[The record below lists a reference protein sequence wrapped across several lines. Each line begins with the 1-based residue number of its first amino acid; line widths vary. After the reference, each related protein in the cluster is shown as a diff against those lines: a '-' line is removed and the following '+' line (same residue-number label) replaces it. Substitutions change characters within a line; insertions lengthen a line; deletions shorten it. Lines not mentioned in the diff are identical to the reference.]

1 MSNIYDIL
9 EICLDEIEK
18 GGDIDSVLFRYPAY
32 ASELRPLLETAAKAI
47 KVDIAD
53 PSEAVVRRNRARVL
67 QHAALLREARV
78 QTKRRLWSVPL
89 RRALVTLIVVVALFV
104 GSTGLVRASTVTLPG
119 DNLYPIKRTWEDLLV
134 LFTFNMQAREA
145 LEVEHE
151 NERLHEIWEVFTQ
164 GRSVQVDFAGL
175 VTRQNGDL
183 WLIAG
188 VPVAISAETGLPTQ
202 PIMVGDAVRV
212 IGVTQ
217 PDGAV
222 LAQRIDMLSSGV
234 PLPDLDDDPFEQE
247 HSEDS
252 TQAGEDNSG
261 EGSGGESNSG
271 ETQTP
276 IIESNSGSG
285 SGSGSGSESEDEH
298 LNGVVES
305 INGNI
310 LVVDGQIL
318 NISSA
323 EVNGNPRVGS
333 TAKVEGYYDAN
344 GVFFVTHIE
353 FERSGSDGGDSV
365 SEDDSNHDGDS
376 EDNLND
382 NDNHEEDDHED
393 NVNDSSGEGSGGG
406 GDD

>member
-1 MSNIYDIL
+1 MSNVYDIL
-9 EICLDEIEK
+9 EICLEEIEK
-18 GGDIDSVLFRYPAY
+18 GTDIDSLLFRYPTY
-32 ASELRPLLETAAKAI
+32 ASELRPLLEAAAKAI

-53 PSEAVVRRNRARVL
+53 PSEAVVRRNRAKVL
-67 QHAALLREARV
+67 QHAAQLREATVR
-78 QTKRRLWSVPL
+78 TRRRLWSVPL
-89 RRALVTLIVVVALFV
+89 RRALVTLIVIGALFI

-119 DNLYPIKRTWEDLLV
+119 DNLYPVKRTWEDVLV

-151 NERLHEIWEVFTQ
+151 NERLYELREVFTQ
-164 GRSVQVDFAGL
+164 GRSVEVDFSGL

-183 WLIAG
+183 WLVAG
-188 VPVAISAETGLPTQ
+188 VPVAISAQTGLPVQAIT
-202 PIMVGDAVRV
+202 VGDAVRV

-217 PDGAV
+217 ADGSV
-222 LAQRIDMLSSGV
+222 LAQRIDMLPSGV
-234 PLPDLDDDPFEQE
+234 PLPDIGDYDSFEPD
-247 HSEDS
+247 HSAGS
-252 TQAGEDNSG
+252 TQSGEDNSG
-261 EGSGGESNSG
+261 EGSGGESNAT

-285 SGSGSGSESEDEH
+285 SESGDEH

-318 NISSA
+318 NIAFA
-323 EVNGNPRVGS
+323 EVSGNPRVGS

-344 GVFFVTHIE
+344 GVFIVTRIE
-353 FERSGSDGGDSV
+353 FERSGSDDGASV
-365 SEDDSNHDGDS
+365 SEDDSNLNGDS
-376 EDNLND
+376 EDNHND
-382 NDNHEEDDHED
+382 SDNHADDDHED
-393 NVNDSSGEGSGGG
+393 NVNDSSGEGSGGDGSG